1 MFQPTEENKFL
12 EVGLRNGRRDVLY
25 RGHLCSG
32 AIIESI
38 VQRAKESAIKR
49 TINNLEQETGIG
61 APDLMGALSA
71 EYRESDIFPSTDS
84 VDDWLMLLDY
94 DAENVVKV
102 SPIRPE
108 KSPSRNAA
116 GRVI

>member
-1 MFQPTEENKFL
+1 MFQPTEANKFL

-25 RGHLCSG
+25 RGQLCSG

-49 TINNLEQETGIG
+49 AINNLEQETGIDT
-61 APDLMGALSA
+61 ADLMGALLA

-84 VDDWLMLLDY
+84 VEDWLKLLDY

-102 SPIRPE
+102 SPIRLE
-108 KSPSRNAA
+108 KSPHRKLA

>member
-1 MFQPTEENKFL
+1 M
-12 EVGLRNGRRDVLY
+12 GLRNGRRDVLY
-25 RGHLCSG
+25 RGNLCSG

-49 TINNLEQETGIG
+49 AIDNLDQETGIG
-61 APDLMGALSA
+61 ALDLMDALGA
-71 EYRESDIFPSTDS
+71 EYSESDIFPSTDS
-84 VDDWLMLLDY
+84 VEDWLKLLDY

-108 KSPSRNAA
+108 KSPSRKAA
-116 GRVI
+116 GQVI